1 MHHTS
6 SSSIYHHQN
15 NIYIKNIH
23 FISPLSSQVKQS
35 NYKKQYT
42 QYNERIQ
49 NKRYLKN
56 EKKMKKMIF
65 ISSAAL
71 SKIRC
76 AAGTCHSVLTK
87 RYAFI
92 MQRWPW
98 TVSTDAVQLV
108 NRSKSPDRKQQS
120 SWDQWLW
127 LSVAHRVCQ
136 RQPSYL
142 LKVYIK

>member
-1 MHHTS
+1 LNSCCAKIIIIIIIIYNCVMHHTS

-56 EKKMKKMIF
+56 EKK
-65 ISSAAL
+65 
-71 SKIRC
+71 
-76 AAGTCHSVLTK
+76 
-87 RYAFI
+87 
-92 MQRWPW
+92 
-98 TVSTDAVQLV
+98 
-108 NRSKSPDRKQQS
+108 
-120 SWDQWLW
+120 
-127 LSVAHRVCQ
+127 
-136 RQPSYL
+136 
-142 LKVYIK
+142 